1 MKVLIWLVEGTWE
14 GCVAAARALLP
25 ADAEVTLVYVAD
37 AEVPEAA
44 DGAMAGLLGRG
55 RPGRDP
61 GRRIAALSQTAAAQ
75 LQEAGSAKF
84 LDGVFEGMST
94 AFNASKAGGQQA
106 TVQYEITAPDGT
118 HPYTMRIAD
127 GRCEVERGAA
137 ESPRVT
143 IRAALPDFLRLITG
157 KANGVQLF
165 MTGKLKVSGD
175 LFFAQT
181 FQGWFDRPS

>member
-1 MKVLIWLVEGTWE
+1 MSQIDATDFTSLSTALDQYSNDELSAAIQAQDGGT
-14 GCVAAARALLP
+14 
-25 ADAEVTLVYVAD
+25 
-37 AEVPEAA
+37 
-44 DGAMAGLLGRG
+44 
-55 RPGRDP
+55 
-61 GRRIAALSQTAAAQ
+61 
-75 LQEAGSAKF
+75 AKF

-94 AFNASKAGGQQA
+94 AFNPSKAGGQAA
-106 TVQYEITAPDGT
+106 TVQYEITTPDAT
-118 HPYTMRIAD
+118 HSYAMRIAD
-127 GRCEVERGAA
+127 GRCQVERGSA

-181 FQGWFDRPS
+181 FQGWFDRPA